1 MVSGL
6 RYRCGTD
13 SCEVIRTIGLSDTR
27 HGCQPQASLRYRLQY
42 SQIAFDDHGIYRF
55 AVVGA
60 EPMNLVSTQA
70 GVEGVLPKDLP
81 NLTNALFLRI
91 LQVVETSPELFG
103 GLVAVGH

>member
-1 MVSGL
+1 VKSLDTWLSG
-6 RYRCGTD
+6 
-13 SCEVIRTIGLSDTR
+13 TR
-27 HGCQPQASLRYRLQY
+27 HGCQPLASLLIAFNVEQD
-42 SQIAFDDHGIYRF
+42 SQIAFDDHGIYDF

-60 EPMNLVSTQA
+60 EPMNLVGTQT

-103 GLVAVGH
+103 GLVPVGP